1 MAAKKIGI
9 YGGTFDPIHNG
20 HVKVIAQLLSRGVI
34 DQIILVPAGQPL
46 LRENTPVA
54 SGVDRLQMC
63 RLATSQLAGVVVSD
77 LEIKRTGPSY
87 AIDTVIEIQ
96 SQNPGAELFWI
107 IGSDAYEKI
116 DSWHRA
122 SELKELVSFIV
133 VERPGFGDGL
143 DIEAID
149 ISATE
154 IRTGHDLSS
163 VPFAVRNYINEKKLY
178 ASK

>member
-20 HVKVIAQLLSRGVI
+20 HIQVIAQLLARGII
-34 DQIILVPAGQPL
+34 DQIILIPAGQPL
-46 LRENTPVA
+46 LRENSPVA
-54 SGVDRLQMC
+54 SGIDRLQMC
-63 RLATSQLAGVVVSD
+63 KLATAELKGVTVSD
-77 LEIKRTGPSY
+77 LEIKRSGPSY
-87 AIDTVIEIQ
+87 AIDTAIEIQ
-96 SQNPGAELFWI
+96 SQNPESELFWI

-116 DSWHRA
+116 DLWHQSSA
-122 SELKELVSFIV
+122 LKELVSFIV
-133 VERPGFGDGL
+133 IERPGYGDGL
-143 DIEAID
+143 DIDAID

-154 IRTGHDLSS
+154 IRQGHDLSS